1 MNGSNWGKNMED
13 INFTSSR
20 GYFIPKFN
28 LRFVLYN
35 LLKLLDGG
43 SHFIKV
49 WGVFYKCLGQF
60 VILFN

>member
-1 MNGSNWGKNMED
+1 MED

-35 LLKLLDGG
+35 LLMLLDGG